1 MTPEETTQVIQAF
14 VKKKG
19 FTFSPFDGL
28 PHKEFLLKNKYGAF
42 STLPRG
48 DLFFLSVLK
57 KEQ

>member
-1 MTPEETTQVIQAF
+1 VIQAF

-19 FTFSPFDGL
+19 FTLSPFDEI

-48 DLFFLSVLK
+48 DLFFLSALK